1 MSSRRVELALAR
13 ERLRV
18 RSSVLRGE
26 VVQQSRALTPLL
38 SAADKGRVAVY
49 RARTHPAFCL
59 ALGHAVLVLVA
70 DHAAL
75 ARHAGRD
82 FAGLTGAV
90 ARQTTSPLR
99 ARSL

>member
-38 SAADKGRVAVY
+38 SAADKGRDAVY
-49 RARTHPAFCL
+49 WARTHPEWVA
-59 ALGHAVLVLVA
+59 AAVVVLVVLRPRFVWRWGMRSWSLWQITRRWRVL
-70 DHAAL
+70 L
-75 ARHAGRD
+75 AGI
-82 FAGLTGAV
+82 LPV
-90 ARQTTSPLR
+90 
-99 ARSL
+99 